1 MRKGLLTV
9 LIVFTISF
17 IAFAAYLLYY
27 IIDTSDDFSKKV
39 VIRNEGEI
47 VKTFEVS
54 DLSLLPSESKEYEI
68 ELVSIHEGK
77 FFVTIDYE
85 ELEDGGLS
93 EFVSV
98 IIKLDDGN
106 EYYRGYLKDLFDEEL
121 LLDMCFEA
129 NVSQKFT
136 ITYSMPIEVGNEAK
150 YTYSDF
156 NINITIKRNAG
167 E

>member
-1 MRKGLLTV
+1 MICRLLS
-9 LIVFTISF
+9 ISF

-77 FFVTIDYE
+77 FFVTLDYE

-93 EFVSV
+93 EFVYV

-121 LLDMCFEA
+121 LLNMCFEA